1 MQKYWSELSFPSPG
15 DLPDSGIELTS
26 LALSGRF
33 FTAEL
38 PGKLNYINIKVNFR
52 EKNSTSSEEGDK
64 PSVCNTVFLL
74 NSSPRNVYHG
84 RLLVGNSGTLAPI
97 SIISFLKT
105 RQLLQNM
112 YHFGH

>member
-26 LALSGRF
+26 PALSGRF

-38 PGKLNYINIKVNFR
+38 PGKLNYINVKVNFR
-52 EKNSTSSEEGDK
+52 EKNSTSSKEGDK

-74 NSSPRNVYHG
+74 NSFPRNVYHG

-97 SIISFLKT
+97 IISFLKT
-105 RQLLQNM
+105 RQILQNM